1 MEGRGRKI
9 IKDMNSEQLLL
20 LVQDLRELE
29 RKIESRGLYPPESNL
44 QTDVVEEYY
53 EALKSGSL
61 PEHATYG
68 VFEVLCKELFGEV
81 PQRQVKTR
89 SGVPDY
95 AIIKKSYKYKIAIE
109 VKSPFSRKSGKL
121 QRDTLQPK
129 NHSDQVRDYLEEEG
143 YDYVILT
150 DAYTWYFFSRSSL
163 LEDPRR
169 PIPFKVLS
177 LEDLLDFLQEKRQKK
192 QMDIVQ
198 TCRELERNYPLRDLD
213 RYFFRDLKGY
223 VREFEQLLGDQKYA
237 VKIINS
243 LVFLRTLEETN
254 VVDYKRLEERLSIWE
269 RDYGEETKK
278 VFEKLLDD
286 VKSFYYDYFDTDLFK
301 WEEILRSIPENKQ
314 TDFVITLKRVMGYDG
329 YSSASYKG
337 LKFYNFE
344 LIDEDVFG
352 KSYEMFLAE
361 QRKEEGIYYTPKN
374 ITQYLVDTCLNSVF
388 KPLKEEL
395 RASIWE
401 NNIQKACEVAQKI
414 KEIKILDPACGSGS
428 FLVKVVRYL
437 FRFYEELVKKLKDV
451 REGFFVV
458 ANETFRKVREALEI
472 NSTFDMELA
481 KKIVSRHVFGI
492 DLDKSAISVAR
503 TNIWKEMLKLKPDIY
518 KLDQIRR
525 RKDHQLFPSL
535 EENII
540 HADTLLSDID
550 TTFTVIVGNPPYV
563 RDERLDKNYKKALLE
578 RYPIAVST
586 WDLYAYFILRAY
598 ELLEEGGVLGF
609 IVSNKWLR
617 AEYGEPLR
625 EFLARNVKIKE
636 IRDYTGCNVFP
647 SAQVD
652 PMTII
657 FQKSKPTEPYE
668 FLVSKE
674 EEEVQIKVSSTI
686 LSAHPWI
693 LEGEEVYQIKRKLE
707 EVGKPLREWDV
718 KIYRGVLT
726 GYNDAFIIDTQTR
739 NRILANCKD
748 EEERKRTEEIIKP
761 VLRGRDIERY
771 RYKWAGLWII
781 IIPAGWT
788 NEHRG
793 QEDPEEFFKKTFPAL
808 YNHFMSFA
816 NVKGKGKG
824 LFDRDD
830 QGDYWWELRP
840 CDYYPEFEK
849 EKIVFNK
856 TTKGDYAFAYDF
868 QKCFVNQSTYI
879 MVSQRYNQKLLLG
892 ILNSQLFRFA
902 YREFYAGGGIE
913 GEITIFTLEK
923 FPLPPIR
930 KETQPLADQIVQRV
944 DKILSLTQSP
954 DFETSR
960 EKQEKVKELEREID
974 QLVYKLYGLTEEE
987 IRVIEE
993 G

>member
-1 MEGRGRKI
+1 
-9 IKDMNSEQLLL
+9 MNSEQLLL

-29 RKIESRGLYPPESNL
+29 RMGLYPPNL
-44 QTDVVEEYY
+44 KTDVVKDYY
-53 EALKSGSL
+53 WAIKNGSL
-61 PEHATYG
+61 PEQAFYR
-68 VFEVLCKELFGEV
+68 VFEALSEALFGEV
-81 PQRQVKTR
+81 PQMQVR
-89 SGVPDY
+89 ERAVVPDY
-95 AIIKKSYKYKIAIE
+95 VKTENFYRVAIE
-109 VKSPFSRKSGKL
+109 VKSPFVRAGNTLKRNVL
-121 QRDTLQPK
+121 QTKTNLE
-129 NHSDQVRDYLEEEG
+129 QVEG
-143 YDYVILT
+143 YLNAGFDYVILT
-150 DAYTWYFFSRSSL
+150 DAYKWYFFSRSSL
-163 LEDPRR
+163 LTER
-169 PIPFKVLS
+169 ITPFAVFS
-177 LEDLLDFLQEKRQKK
+177 LEEILQERKLS
-192 QMDIVQ
+192 IVG
-198 TCRELERNYPLRDLD
+198 TCRRLERSYPLRDLD

-223 VREFEQLLGDQKYA
+223 VREFEQVLKNQEYA

-243 LVFLRTLEETN
+243 LVFLRTLEEAN
-254 VVDYKRLEERLSIWE
+254 VVDYKRFEDRLRIWE
-269 RDYGEETKK
+269 RDYGIDTKK

-301 WEEILRSIPENKQ
+301 WEEILRSIPEGKQ
-314 TDFVITLKRVMGYDG
+314 TDFVRTLKRVMGFDR
-329 YSSASYKG
+329 YSGAFYMG

-344 LIDEDVFG
+344 LIDEDIFG

-361 QRKEEGIYYTPKN
+361 RRKEEGIFYTPAE
-374 ITQYLVDTCLNSVF
+374 ITQYLVDTCLDLVF

-395 RASIWE
+395 YASIKG
-401 NNIQKACEVAQKI
+401 NQIQRVCEIARRI
-414 KEIKILDPACGSGS
+414 KEVKILDPACGSGS

-437 FRFYEELVKKLKDV
+437 FGFYEELVENLKDV
-451 REGFFVV
+451 RAGLFVEV
-458 ANETFRKVREALEI
+458 NEILRKVREILEI

-492 DLDKSAISVAR
+492 DLDKSALFVAR
-503 TNIWKEMLKLKPDIY
+503 TNIWKEMLKLKPEIY
-518 KLDQIRR
+518 KLDKIRG

-540 HADTLLSDID
+540 HADTLLSDIN
-550 TTFTVIVGNPPYV
+550 TTFTVIVGNPPYI
-563 RDERLDKNYKKALLE
+563 RHERLDKNYKSALLE

-598 ELLEEGGVLGF
+598 ELLEDGGVLGF

-636 IRDYTGCNVFP
+636 IRDFTGCNVFP

-674 EEEVQIKVSSTI
+674 KEKVQITVSSTI
-686 LSAHPWI
+686 LSASPWT
-693 LEGEEVYQIKRKLE
+693 LEKEEVYQIKRKLE

-771 RYKWAGLWII
+771 RYKWAGLWVICTFPSKKI
-781 IIPAGWT
+781 DIEQYPALKEYLASFG
-788 NEHRG
+788 ERLLQDGKPGHR
-793 QEDPEEFFKKTFPAL
+793 KKTPHKWYETQDNIA
-808 YNHFMSFA
+808 
-816 NVKGKGKG
+816 
-824 LFDRDD
+824 
-830 QGDYWWELRP
+830 
-840 CDYYPEFEK
+840 YYPEFEK
-849 EKIVFNK
+849 EKIVWQEMSLEPS
-856 TTKGDYAFAYDF
+856 FAYDDKKF
-868 QKCFVNQSTYI
+868 YTNQTAYI
-879 MVSQRYNQKLLLG
+879 MTGGNLKFLLG
-892 ILNSQLFRFA
+892 VLNSKISKWYMQNLAYSLSEGAQRWIKQYVEQLP
-902 YREFYAGGGIE
+902 I
-913 GEITIFTLEK
+913 
-923 FPLPPIR
+923 PPITPQ
-930 KETQPLADQIVQRV
+930 TQPLADQIVQKV
-944 DKILSLTQSP
+944 DQILSLTQSS

-960 EKQEKVKELEREID
+960 EKQEKVKELERDID

>member
-1 MEGRGRKI
+1 
-9 IKDMNSEQLLL
+9 MNSEQLLL

-29 RKIESRGLYPPESNL
+29 KNIEERGLYPPNL
-44 QTDVVEEYY
+44 KTDVVGRYY
-53 EALKSGSL
+53 EAITSGSL
-61 PEHATYG
+61 PEHAFYR

-81 PQRQVKTR
+81 PQPQVRTR
-89 SGVPDY
+89 SVVPDY
-95 AIIKKSYKYKIAIE
+95 AIIKESYEIAIE
-109 VKSPFSRKSGKL
+109 VKSPFSRRSGRL
-121 QRDTLQPK
+121 QRTTLQPE
-129 NHSDQVRDYLEEEG
+129 NHSDQVKAYLEEEG

-150 DAYTWYFFSRSSL
+150 NAYMWYFFSRSSL
-163 LEDPRR
+163 LADVRR
-169 PIPFKVLS
+169 PRPFKALS
-177 LEDLLDFLQEKRQKK
+177 LEELLRFLQEKRQKK
-192 QMDIVQ
+192 QMDIVK

-213 RYFFRDLKGY
+213 KYFFRDLKEY
-223 VREFEQLLGDQKYA
+223 VKEFEQLLGDQEYA

-269 RDYGEETKK
+269 RDYGKETKK

-301 WEEILRSIPENKQ
+301 WEEILQSIPEDKQ
-314 TDFVITLKRVMGYDG
+314 TDFVRTLKRVMGYDR
-329 YSSASYKG
+329 YNSIFYKG

-344 LIDEDVFG
+344 LIDEDIFG

-361 QRKEEGIYYTPKN
+361 RRKEEGIFYTPAS
-374 ITQYLVDTCLNSVF
+374 ITQYLVNTCLNSVF

-395 RASIWE
+395 YASIRG
-401 NNIQKACEVAQKI
+401 NNIQKACEIAQRI

-437 FRFYEELVKKLKDV
+437 FGFYEELVEKLKDIRV
-451 REGFFVV
+451 GLLVEV
-458 ANETFRKVREALEI
+458 NEILRKVREILEI

-492 DLDKSAISVAR
+492 DLDKSAIFVAR

-518 KLDQIRR
+518 KLDKVRSK
-525 RKDHQLFPSL
+525 KDHQLFPSL

-540 HADTLLSDID
+540 HADTLLSNID

-578 RYPIAVST
+578 RYPIAVPT

-636 IRDYTGCNVFP
+636 IRDFTGCNVFP
-647 SAQVD
+647 SARVD
-652 PMTII
+652 PITII

-668 FLVSKE
+668 FCVYKE
-674 EEEVQIKVSSTI
+674 KERVRIKVSSTI
-686 LSAHPWI
+686 LSASPWI
-693 LEGEEVYQIKRKLE
+693 LEKEEVYQIKRKME
-707 EVGKPLREWDV
+707 GVGTPLREWDV

-726 GYNDAFIIDTQTR
+726 GYNDAFIIDTETR

-761 VLRGRDIERY
+761 ILRGRDIERY
-771 RYKWAGLWII
+771 RYKWAGLWVICTFPSKKI
-781 IIPAGWT
+781 DIEQYPALKEYLASFG
-788 NEHRG
+788 ERLLQDGKPGHR
-793 QEDPEEFFKKTFPAL
+793 KKTPHKWYETQDNIA
-808 YNHFMSFA
+808 
-816 NVKGKGKG
+816 
-824 LFDRDD
+824 
-830 QGDYWWELRP
+830 
-840 CDYYPEFEK
+840 YYPEFEK

-879 MVSQRYNQKLLLG
+879 MVSERYNQKLLLG

-902 YREFYAGGGIE
+902 YREFYSGGGIE

-923 FPLPPIR
+923 FPIPPI
-930 KETQPLADQIVQRV
+930 TPQNQPLADQIVQKV
-944 DKILSLTQSP
+944 QEILTLTQSP
-954 DFETSR
+954 DFETSQ
-960 EKQEKVKELEREID
+960 EKQQKVKELEREID
-974 QLVYKLYGLTEEE
+974 QLVYKLYGLTDEE
-987 IRVIEE
+987 IKVVEE

>member
-1 MEGRGRKI
+1 
-9 IKDMNSEQLLL
+9 
-20 LVQDLRELE
+20 
-29 RKIESRGLYPPESNL
+29 
-44 QTDVVEEYY
+44 
-53 EALKSGSL
+53 
-61 PEHATYG
+61 
-68 VFEVLCKELFGEV
+68 
-81 PQRQVKTR
+81 VK
-89 SGVPDY
+89 
-95 AIIKKSYKYKIAIE
+95 
-109 VKSPFSRKSGKL
+109 
-121 QRDTLQPK
+121 
-129 NHSDQVRDYLEEEG
+129 
-143 YDYVILT
+143 
-150 DAYTWYFFSRSSL
+150 
-163 LEDPRR
+163 
-169 PIPFKVLS
+169 
-177 LEDLLDFLQEKRQKK
+177 EKRTT
-192 QMDIVQ
+192 IVQ
-198 TCRELERNYPLRDLD
+198 TCRMLERRYPLRDLD

-223 VREFEQLLGDQKYA
+223 VREFEQLLGNQEHA

-243 LVFLRTLEETN
+243 LVFLRTLEEIGA
-254 VVDYKRLEERLSIWE
+254 VDYKRLEERLSIWE
-269 RDYGEETKK
+269 RDHGKETKK

-301 WEEILRSIPENKQ
+301 WEEILQSIPEDKQ
-314 TDFVITLKRVMGYDG
+314 TDFVRTLKKVMGYDR
-329 YSSASYKG
+329 YSSAFYKG

-361 QRKEEGIYYTPKN
+361 QRKEEGIFYTPAN
-374 ITQYLVDTCLNSVF
+374 ITQYLVDTCLNLVF

-395 RASIWE
+395 YASIKE
-401 NNIQKACEVAQKI
+401 NNIQKACEIAQRI

-437 FRFYEELVKKLKDV
+437 FGFYEELVENLKDV
-451 REGFFVV
+451 RAGFFVEV
-458 ANETFRKVREALEI
+458 NEILRKVREILEI
-472 NSTFDMELA
+472 NSIFDMELA

-492 DLDKSAISVAR
+492 DLDKSALFVAR
-503 TNIWKEMLKLKPDIY
+503 TNIWKEMLKLKPNIY
-518 KLDQIRR
+518 KLDRIRSK
-525 RKDHQLFPSL
+525 KDYQLFPPL

-578 RYPIAVST
+578 RYPIAVPT
-586 WDLYAYFILRAY
+586 WDLYAYFILRVY

-625 EFLARNVKIKE
+625 EFLARNVQIKE

-647 SAQVD
+647 SARVD

-668 FLVSKE
+668 FCVYKE
-674 EEEVQIKVSSTI
+674 KEGVQITVSSTI

-693 LEGEEVYQIKRKLE
+693 LEREEVYQIKRKLE
-707 EVGKPLREWDV
+707 AVGKPLKEWDV

-781 IIPAGWT
+781 LATKHTTTSCILNYLERHKEALERRAGDQEWYELQAPPSREKINLLLMDKIGYSDIGLRFAFIPSGIVGLNTTYFIIPYG
-788 NEHRG
+788 
-793 QEDPEEFFKKTFPAL
+793 EDRERILL
-808 YNHFMSFA
+808 Y
-816 NVKGKGKG
+816 
-824 LFDRDD
+824 
-830 QGDYWWELRP
+830 
-840 CDYYPEFEK
+840 
-849 EKIVFNK
+849 
-856 TTKGDYAFAYDF
+856 
-868 QKCFVNQSTYI
+868 
-879 MVSQRYNQKLLLG
+879 LLG
-892 ILNSQLFRFA
+892 LLNSKLIMFYYLNTAQVLSESTTRGFSIYIEQLP
-902 YREFYAGGGIE
+902 I
-913 GEITIFTLEK
+913 
-923 FPLPPIR
+923 PPI
-930 KETQPLADQIVQRV
+930 TPQNQHLADQIVQRV
-944 DKILSLTQSP
+944 DQILSLTQSF
-954 DFETSR
+954 DFETSK

>member
-9 IKDMNSEQLLL
+9 IKDMNSERLLL

-61 PEHATYG
+61 PEHATYR
-68 VFEVLCKELFGEV
+68 VFEVLCEELFGEV
-81 PQRQVKTR
+81 PQPQVRTR
-89 SGVPDY
+89 SVVPDY
-95 AIIKKSYKYKIAIE
+95 AIIKESYEIAIE
-109 VKSPFSRKSGKL
+109 VKSPFSRRSGKL
-121 QRDTLQPK
+121 QRTTLQHE
-129 NHSDQVRDYLEEEG
+129 NHSDQVKAYLEEEG

-150 DAYTWYFFSRSSL
+150 NAYTWYFFSRSSL
-163 LEDPRR
+163 LADAKRPR
-169 PIPFKVLS
+169 PFKALS
-177 LEDLLDFLQEKRQKK
+177 LEELLRFLQEKRQKK
-192 QMDIVQ
+192 QMDIVK

-213 RYFFRDLKGY
+213 KYFFRDLKGY
-223 VREFEQLLGDQKYA
+223 VKEFEELLGDQEYA
-237 VKIINS
+237 VKVINS
-243 LVFLRTLEETN
+243 LVFLRTLEEAN
-254 VVDYKRLEERLSIWE
+254 VVDYKRLEDRLRVWE
-269 RDYGEETKK
+269 SDHGKDTKK

-301 WEEILRSIPENKQ
+301 WEEILRSIPEDKQ
-314 TDFVITLKRVMGYDG
+314 VEFVRTLRRVMGFDR
-329 YSSASYKG
+329 YSGAFYMG

-344 LIDEDVFG
+344 VIDEDVFG

-361 QRKEEGIYYTPKN
+361 RKKEEGIFYTPAN
-374 ITQYLVDTCLNSVF
+374 ITNYLVETSLDLVF

-395 RASIWE
+395 YASIRE
-401 NNIQKACEVAQKI
+401 NNIQKACEIAKRI
-414 KEIKILDPACGSGS
+414 KEIKILDPTCGSGS

-437 FRFYEELVKKLKDV
+437 FGFYGELVEKLKDV
-451 REGFFVV
+451 QSGLFVV
-458 ANETFRKVREALEI
+458 ANERLRKAREILEI

-481 KKIVSRHVFGI
+481 KKIVNRHVFGI
-492 DLDKSAISVAR
+492 DLDKSALFVAR

-518 KLDQIRR
+518 KLDRIRGR
-525 RKDHQLFPSL
+525 EDHQLFPPL

-540 HADTLLSDID
+540 HADTLLSNMES
-550 TTFTVIVGNPPYV
+550 TFTVIVGNPPYV
-563 RDERLDKNYKKALLE
+563 RHERLDKDYKKALLE

-625 EFLARNVKIKE
+625 EFLARNVQIKE
-636 IRDYTGCNVFP
+636 VRDFTGCNVFP

-668 FLVSKE
+668 LLVSKE
-674 EEEVQIKVSSTI
+674 KEGVQITVSSTI
-686 LSAHPWI
+686 LSARPWI
-693 LEGEEVYQIKRKLE
+693 LEREEVYQIKRKLE

-739 NRILANCKD
+739 NRILASCKD
-748 EEERKRTEEIIKP
+748 EEERRRTEEIIKP
-761 VLRGRDIERY
+761 VLRGRDMERY

-849 EKIVFNK
+849 EKIVWQEIVREPS
-856 TTKGDYAFAYDF
+856 FAYDNTGIYVEATGF
-868 QKCFVNQSTYI
+868 LMTGRNLKY
-879 MVSQRYNQKLLLG
+879 LLG
-892 ILNSQLFRFA
+892 LLNSNPVAFFFKT
-902 YREFYAGGGIE
+902 FYAGGGL
-913 GEITIFTLEK
+913 GEDGYRYKKAFLEQL
-923 FPLPPIR
+923 PIPPITPQ
-930 KETQPLADQIVQRV
+930 TQPLADQIVQKV
-944 DKILSLTQSP
+944 QEILSLTQSP
-954 DFETSR
+954 HFETSQ
-960 EKQEKVKELEREID
+960 EKQEKVKELEREIE

-987 IRVIEE
+987 IRVVEE
-993 G
+993 S

>member
-1 MEGRGRKI
+1 MY
-9 IKDMNSEQLLL
+9 SEQLFL

-29 RKIESRGLYPPESNL
+29 RNIESRVLFSPNL
-44 QTDVVEEYY
+44 KTDVVKEYY
-53 EALKSGSL
+53 EAIASGSL
-61 PEHATYG
+61 PEHALYR
-68 VFEVLCKELFGEV
+68 VFEVLCMELFGEV
-81 PQRQVKTR
+81 PQPQVKMR
-89 SGVPDY
+89 SRVPDY
-95 AIIKKSYKYKIAIE
+95 AVIKEHYEIAIE
-109 VKSPFSRKSGKL
+109 VKSPFSRRSGKL
-121 QRDTLQPK
+121 QRTTLQPE
-129 NHSDQVRDYLEEEG
+129 NHSDQVKGYLEEEG

-163 LEDPRR
+163 LADTKRPR
-169 PIPFKVLS
+169 PFKALS

-192 QMDIVQ
+192 QMDIVK

-213 RYFFRDLKGY
+213 RYFFRDLKEY
-223 VREFEQLLGDQKYA
+223 VREFEQLLGDQEYA

-269 RDYGEETKK
+269 RDYGKETKK

-301 WEEILRSIPENKQ
+301 WEEILRSIPEDKQ
-314 TDFVITLKRVMGYDG
+314 TDFVRTLKKVMGYDR
-329 YSSASYKG
+329 YSSAFYKG

-344 LIDEDVFG
+344 LIDEDIFG

-361 QRKEEGIYYTPKN
+361 KRKEEGIFYTPAN
-374 ITQYLVDTCLNSVF
+374 ITQYLVDTCLNLVF
-388 KPLKEEL
+388 NPLKEKL
-395 RASIWE
+395 YASIKE
-401 NNIQKACEVAQKI
+401 NNIQKACEIAQRI

-437 FRFYEELVKKLKDV
+437 FRFYEELVENLKDV
-451 REGFFVV
+451 RTGLLVEV
-458 ANETFRKVREALEI
+458 NETFRKVREILEI

-492 DLDKSAISVAR
+492 DLDKSALSVAR

-518 KLDQIRR
+518 KLDKVRS

-563 RDERLDKNYKKALLE
+563 RDERLDENYKKALLE

-586 WDLYAYFILRAY
+586 WDLYAYFILQAY

-625 EFLARNVKIKE
+625 EFLARNVQIKE
-636 IRDYTGCNVFP
+636 IKDFTGCNVFP

-674 EEEVQIKVSSTI
+674 KEGVQIKVSSTI

-693 LEGEEVYQIKRKLE
+693 LEREEVYQIKRKLE

-718 KIYRGVLT
+718 KIYFGIKT

-781 IIPAGWT
+781 CTFPSKKIDIDQYPALKEYLASFG
-788 NEHRG
+788 ERLLQDGEPGHR
-793 QEDPEEFFKKTFPAL
+793 KKTPHKWYETQDNIA
-808 YNHFMSFA
+808 
-816 NVKGKGKG
+816 
-824 LFDRDD
+824 
-830 QGDYWWELRP
+830 
-840 CDYYPEFEK
+840 YYPEFEK
-849 EKIVFNK
+849 EKIVW
-856 TTKGDYAFAYDF
+856 
-868 QKCFVNQSTYI
+868 
-879 MVSQRYNQKLLLG
+879 QR
-892 ILNSQLFRFA
+892 
-902 YREFYAGGGIE
+902 
-913 GEITIFTLEK
+913 
-923 FPLPPIR
+923 
-930 KETQPLADQIVQRV
+930 
-944 DKILSLTQSP
+944 
-954 DFETSR
+954 
-960 EKQEKVKELEREID
+960 
-974 QLVYKLYGLTEEE
+974 
-987 IRVIEE
+987 
-993 G
+993 

>member
-1 MEGRGRKI
+1 
-9 IKDMNSEQLLL
+9 
-20 LVQDLRELE
+20 
-29 RKIESRGLYPPESNL
+29 
-44 QTDVVEEYY
+44 
-53 EALKSGSL
+53 
-61 PEHATYG
+61 
-68 VFEVLCKELFGEV
+68 
-81 PQRQVKTR
+81 
-89 SGVPDY
+89 
-95 AIIKKSYKYKIAIE
+95 
-109 VKSPFSRKSGKL
+109 
-121 QRDTLQPK
+121 
-129 NHSDQVRDYLEEEG
+129 
-143 YDYVILT
+143 
-150 DAYTWYFFSRSSL
+150 
-163 LEDPRR
+163 
-169 PIPFKVLS
+169 
-177 LEDLLDFLQEKRQKK
+177 
-192 QMDIVQ
+192 
-198 TCRELERNYPLRDLD
+198 
-213 RYFFRDLKGY
+213 
-223 VREFEQLLGDQKYA
+223 
-237 VKIINS
+237 
-243 LVFLRTLEETN
+243 
-254 VVDYKRLEERLSIWE
+254 
-269 RDYGEETKK
+269 
-278 VFEKLLDD
+278 
-286 VKSFYYDYFDTDLFK
+286 
-301 WEEILRSIPENKQ
+301 
-314 TDFVITLKRVMGYDG
+314 
-329 YSSASYKG
+329 
-337 LKFYNFE
+337 
-344 LIDEDVFG
+344 
-352 KSYEMFLAE
+352 
-361 QRKEEGIYYTPKN
+361 
-374 ITQYLVDTCLNSVF
+374 
-388 KPLKEEL
+388 
-395 RASIWE
+395 
-401 NNIQKACEVAQKI
+401 
-414 KEIKILDPACGSGS
+414 
-428 FLVKVVRYL
+428 VKVVRYL
-437 FRFYEELVKKLKDV
+437 FRFYEELVENLKDV
-451 REGFFVV
+451 RTGLLVEV
-458 ANETFRKVREALEI
+458 NETFRKVREILEI

-492 DLDKSAISVAR
+492 DLDKSALSVAR

-518 KLDQIRR
+518 QLDKVRR

-540 HADTLLSDID
+540 HAETLLSDID

-563 RDERLDKNYKKALLE
+563 RHERLDKNYKEALLE

-625 EFLARNVKIKE
+625 EFLARNVQIKE
-636 IRDYTGCNVFP
+636 IKDFTGCNVFP

-674 EEEVQIKVSSTI
+674 KEGVQIKVSSTI

-693 LEGEEVYQIKRKLE
+693 LEREEVYQIKRKLE
-707 EVGKPLREWDV
+707 EVGKPLKEWDV
-718 KIYRGVLT
+718 KIYFGIKT

-849 EKIVFNK
+849 EKIVWQEMSLEPS
-856 TTKGDYAFAYDF
+856 FAYDD
-868 QKCFVNQSTYI
+868 KKLYTNQTAYI
-879 MVSQRYNQKLLLG
+879 MTGKNLKFILG
-892 ILNSQLFRFA
+892 LLNSKISKWYMQNLA
-902 YREFYAGGGIE
+902 YSLSE
-913 GEITIFTLEK
+913 GAQRWIKQYVEQI
-923 FPLPPIR
+923 PLPPIT
-930 KETQPLADQIVQRV
+930 KETQPLADQIVQKV
-944 DKILSLTQSP
+944 QEILTLTQSP
-954 DFETSR
+954 DFETSQ
-960 EKQEKVKELEREID
+960 EKQEKAKELEREID

-987 IRVIEE
+987 IRVVEE
-993 G
+993 R

>member
-1 MEGRGRKI
+1 
-9 IKDMNSEQLLL
+9 MNSEQLLL

-29 RKIESRGLYPPESNL
+29 SKIESRGLYPPNL
-44 QTDVVEEYY
+44 KTDVVREYY
-53 EALKSGSL
+53 EAITSGSL
-61 PEHATYG
+61 PEPAFYR
-68 VFEVLCKELFGEV
+68 VFEVLCEELFGEV
-81 PQRQVKTR
+81 PQPQVKTR
-89 SGVPDY
+89 SRVPDY
-95 AIIKKSYKYKIAIE
+95 AVIKKSYKYKIAIE
-109 VKSPFSRKSGKL
+109 VKSPFSRESGKL

-129 NHSDQVRDYLEEEG
+129 NHADQVKDYLEEEG

-177 LEDLLDFLQEKRQKK
+177 LEDLLDFLQEKRQRK

-213 RYFFRDLKGY
+213 RYFFRDLKEY

-314 TDFVITLKRVMGYDG
+314 TDFVITLKRVMGY
-329 YSSASYKG
+329 YRSSSASYKG

-374 ITQYLVDTCLNSVF
+374 ITQYLVDTCLDLVF

-395 RASIWE
+395 YASIWE
-401 NNIQKACEVAQKI
+401 NNIQKACEIAQRI
-414 KEIKILDPACGSGS
+414 KGIKILDPACGSGS

-437 FRFYEELVKKLKDV
+437 FRFYEELVEKLKDV

-518 KLDQIRR
+518 SLDRIRG
-525 RKDHQLFPSL
+525 RKNHQLFPSL

-578 RYPIAVST
+578 RYPIAVSS

-647 SAQVD
+647 SARVD

-668 FLVSKE
+668 FCVYKE
-674 EEEVQIKVSSTI
+674 KEGVQITVSSTI
-686 LSAHPWI
+686 LSARPWI
-693 LEGEEVYQIKRKLE
+693 LEREEVHQIKRKLE
-707 EVGKPLREWDV
+707 AVGKPLREWDV

-748 EEERKRTEEIIKP
+748 EEERRRTEEIIKP

-781 IIPAGWT
+781 LATKHTTTSCILNYLERHKEALERRAGDQEWYELQAPPSREKINLLLMDKIGYSDIGLRFAFIPSGIVGLNTTYFIIPYG
-788 NEHRG
+788 
-793 QEDPEEFFKKTFPAL
+793 EDRERILL
-808 YNHFMSFA
+808 Y
-816 NVKGKGKG
+816 
-824 LFDRDD
+824 
-830 QGDYWWELRP
+830 
-840 CDYYPEFEK
+840 
-849 EKIVFNK
+849 
-856 TTKGDYAFAYDF
+856 
-868 QKCFVNQSTYI
+868 
-879 MVSQRYNQKLLLG
+879 LLG
-892 ILNSQLFRFA
+892 LLNSKLIMFYYLNTAQVLSESTTRGFSIYIEQLP
-902 YREFYAGGGIE
+902 I
-913 GEITIFTLEK
+913 
-923 FPLPPIR
+923 PPI
-930 KETQPLADQIVQRV
+930 TPQNQHLADQIVQRV
-944 DKILSLTQSP
+944 DQILSLTQSP

-960 EKQEKVKELEREID
+960 EKREKVKELEREID
-974 QLVYKLYGLTEEE
+974 QPVYKLYGLTEEE

>member
-1 MEGRGRKI
+1 
-9 IKDMNSEQLLL
+9 MNSERLLL

-29 RKIESRGLYPPESNL
+29 RKIEERGLYPPNL
-44 QTDVVEEYY
+44 KTDVVKEYY
-53 EALKSGSL
+53 EAITSGSL
-61 PEHATYG
+61 PEHATYR

-81 PQRQVKTR
+81 LKPQVKTR

-95 AIIKKSYKYKIAIE
+95 AIINESYKYKIAIE

-129 NHSDQVRDYLEEEG
+129 NHSDQVGDYLEGEG

-150 DAYTWYFFSRSSL
+150 DVYTWYFFSRSSL

-169 PIPFKVLS
+169 PIPFKALS
-177 LEDLLDFLQEKRQKK
+177 LEDLLDFLQEKRQRK
-192 QMDIVQ
+192 QMNIIQ

-213 RYFFRDLKGY
+213 KYFFRDLKGY
-223 VREFEQLLGDQKYA
+223 VREFEQLLGDQEYA

-269 RDYGEETKK
+269 RDYGKETKK

-314 TDFVITLKRVMGYDG
+314 TDFVRTLKRVMGYDR
-329 YSSASYKG
+329 YSSVFYKG

-361 QRKEEGIYYTPKN
+361 RRKEEGIYYTPAN
-374 ITQYLVDTCLNSVF
+374 ITQYLVDTCLDLVF

-395 RASIWE
+395 YASIRE
-401 NNIQKACEVAQKI
+401 NNIQKACEIAQRI

-437 FRFYEELVKKLKDV
+437 FRFYEELVEKLKDV
-451 REGFFVV
+451 RHGFFVE
-458 ANETFRKVREALEI
+458 ANEIFRKVREILEI
-472 NSTFDMELA
+472 NSTFDVELA

-518 KLDQIRR
+518 RLDKIRSK
-525 RKDHQLFPSL
+525 KDHQLFPSL

-563 RDERLDKNYKKALLE
+563 RDERLDKSYKKALLE
-578 RYPIAVST
+578 RYPIAVPT

-617 AEYGEPLR
+617 ADYGEPLR
-625 EFLARNVKIKE
+625 EFLARNVQIKE
-636 IRDYTGCNVFP
+636 IRDYTGCKVFP
-647 SAQVD
+647 SARVD

-668 FLVSKE
+668 FSFVREKDG
-674 EEEVQIKVSSTI
+674 VPIRVSSTV
-686 LSAHPWI
+686 LSASPWI
-693 LEGEEVYQIKRKLE
+693 LEREEVYQIKRKLE

-781 IIPAGWT
+781 CTFPSKKIDIEQYPALKEYLASFG
-788 NEHRG
+788 ERLLQDGKPGHR
-793 QEDPEEFFKKTFPAL
+793 KKTPHKWYETQDNIA
-808 YNHFMSFA
+808 
-816 NVKGKGKG
+816 
-824 LFDRDD
+824 
-830 QGDYWWELRP
+830 
-840 CDYYPEFEK
+840 YYPEFEK
-849 EKIVFNK
+849 EKIVWQHVS
-856 TTKGDYAFAYDF
+856 GRYEFAYVPAGIYLNNALF
-868 QKCFVNQSTYI
+868 MITGKPYVLKY
-879 MVSQRYNQKLLLG
+879 MLG
-892 ILNSQLFRFA
+892 ILNSKFADYLLLLFTNLTSLGRYAYGAKDKIEQLP
-902 YREFYAGGGIE
+902 I
-913 GEITIFTLEK
+913 
-923 FPLPPIR
+923 PPI
-930 KETQPLADQIVQRV
+930 TPQNQHLADQIVQRV
-944 DKILSLTQSP
+944 NQILFLTQSS
-954 DFETSR
+954 DFEDSQ

-987 IRVIEE
+987 IRVVEE

>member
-1 MEGRGRKI
+1 
-9 IKDMNSEQLLL
+9 MNSERLLL

-29 RKIESRGLYPPESNL
+29 RKIEERGLYPPNL
-44 QTDVVEEYY
+44 KTDVVKEYY
-53 EALKSGSL
+53 EAITSGSL
-61 PEHATYG
+61 PEHATYR

-81 PQRQVKTR
+81 PQRQVRQRTV
-89 SGVPDY
+89 VPDY
-95 AIIKKSYKYKIAIE
+95 VKTENFYRVAIE
-109 VKSPFSRKSGKL
+109 VKSPFVRAGNTLKRNVL
-121 QRDTLQPK
+121 QTKTNLE
-129 NHSDQVRDYLEEEG
+129 QVEG
-143 YDYVILT
+143 YLNAGFDYVILT
-150 DAYTWYFFSRSSL
+150 DAYKWYFFSRSSL
-163 LEDPRR
+163 LTET
-169 PIPFKVLS
+169 ITPFAVFP
-177 LEDLLDFLQEKRQKK
+177 LEEILQERRLS
-192 QMDIVQ
+192 IVG
-198 TCRELERNYPLRDLD
+198 TCRRLERSYPLRDLD
-213 RYFFRDLKGY
+213 KYFFRDLKGY
-223 VREFEQLLGDQKYA
+223 VREFEQLLGDQEYV

-243 LVFLRTLEETN
+243 LVFLRTLEEAN
-254 VVDYKRLEERLSIWE
+254 VVDYKRFEDRLRIWD
-269 RDYGEETKK
+269 RDYGTDTKK

-301 WEEILRSIPENKQ
+301 WEEILQSIPENKQ
-314 TDFVITLKRVMGYDG
+314 KDFVRTLKRVMGFDR
-329 YSSASYKG
+329 YSGAFYMG

-361 QRKEEGIYYTPKN
+361 RRKEEGIYYTPAN
-374 ITQYLVDTCLNSVF
+374 ITQYLVDTCLDLVF

-395 RASIWE
+395 HASIWE
-401 NNIQKACEVAQKI
+401 NNIQKACEIAQRI

-437 FRFYEELVKKLKDV
+437 FRFYEELVEKLKDV
-451 REGFFVV
+451 RHGFFVE
-458 ANETFRKVREALEI
+458 ANEIFRKVREILEI
-472 NSTFDMELA
+472 NSSFDMELA

-518 KLDQIRR
+518 RLDNIRSK
-525 RKDHQLFPSL
+525 KDHQLFPSL

-563 RDERLDKNYKKALLE
+563 RDERLDKSYKKALLE
-578 RYPIAVST
+578 RYPIAVPT

-617 AEYGEPLR
+617 ADYGEPLR
-625 EFLARNVKIKE
+625 EFLARNVQIKE

-647 SAQVD
+647 SARVD

-668 FLVSKE
+668 FSFVKE
-674 EEEVQIKVSSTI
+674 KERVPIRVPSTV
-686 LSAHPWI
+686 LSASPWI
-693 LEGEEVYQIKRKLE
+693 LEREEVYQIKRKLE

-781 IIPAGWT
+781 CTFPSKKIDIEQYPALKEYLASFG
-788 NEHRG
+788 ERLLQDGKPGHR
-793 QEDPEEFFKKTFPAL
+793 KKTPHKWYETQDNIA
-808 YNHFMSFA
+808 
-816 NVKGKGKG
+816 
-824 LFDRDD
+824 
-830 QGDYWWELRP
+830 
-840 CDYYPEFEK
+840 YYPEFEK
-849 EKIVFNK
+849 EKIVWQEMSLEPS
-856 TTKGDYAFAYDF
+856 FAYDYKKF
-868 QKCFVNQSTYI
+868 YTLQTAYI
-879 MVSQRYNQKLLLG
+879 MTVENLKFILG
-892 ILNSQLFRFA
+892 LLNSKISKWYMQNLA
-902 YREFYAGGGIE
+902 YSLSE
-913 GEITIFTLEK
+913 GAQRWIKQYVEQI
-923 FPLPPIR
+923 PLPPITPQ
-930 KETQPLADQIVQRV
+930 TQHLADQIVQKV
-944 DKILSLTQSP
+944 QEILTLTQSS
-954 DFETSR
+954 DFEDSQ

-987 IRVIEE
+987 IRVVEE

>member
-1 MEGRGRKI
+1 MEGRDRKI

-29 RKIESRGLYPPESNL
+29 RKIEERGLYPPNL
-44 QTDVVEEYY
+44 KTDVVKEYY
-53 EALKSGSL
+53 EAITSGSL
-61 PEHATYG
+61 PEPAFYR
-68 VFEVLCKELFGEV
+68 VFEVLCKKLFGEV
-81 PQRQVKTR
+81 PQPQVRTR
-89 SGVPDY
+89 SVVPDY
-95 AIIKKSYKYKIAIE
+95 AIIKESYEIAIE
-109 VKSPFSRKSGKL
+109 VKSPFSRRSGKL
-121 QRDTLQPK
+121 QKTKLQPE
-129 NHSDQVRDYLEEEG
+129 NHSDQVKAYLEEEG

-150 DAYTWYFFSRSSL
+150 NAYTWYFFSRSSL
-163 LEDPRR
+163 LADANR
-169 PIPFKVLS
+169 PIPFKALS

-192 QMDIVQ
+192 QMDIVK
-198 TCRELERNYPLRDLD
+198 TCRELERDYPLRDLD
-213 RYFFRDLKGY
+213 QYFFRDLKEY

-269 RDYGEETKK
+269 RDYGKETKK

-314 TDFVITLKRVMGYDG
+314 TDFVITLKRVMGYDH
-329 YSSASYKG
+329 YNSIFYKG

-361 QRKEEGIYYTPKN
+361 QRKEEGIFYTPKN

-388 KPLKEEL
+388 NPLKEEL
-395 RASIWE
+395 HASIRE
-401 NNIQKACEVAQKI
+401 NNIQKACEIAQRI

-437 FRFYEELVKKLKDV
+437 FGFYEELVENLKDV
-451 REGFFVV
+451 RTGFFVE
-458 ANETFRKVREALEI
+458 ANEIFRKVREILEI

-492 DLDKSAISVAR
+492 DLDKSALFVAR
-503 TNIWKEMLKLKPDIY
+503 TNIWKEMLKLKPNIY
-518 KLDQIRR
+518 KLDRIRSK
-525 RKDHQLFPSL
+525 KDHQLFPSL

-563 RDERLDKNYKKALLE
+563 RDERLDKNYKNALLE

-586 WDLYAYFILRAY
+586 WDLYAYFIFRAY

-636 IRDYTGCNVFP
+636 SRDYTGCNVFP
-647 SAQVD
+647 SARVD
-652 PMTII
+652 SMTII

-668 FLVSKE
+668 FCVYKE
-674 EEEVQIKVSSTI
+674 KEEVQIKVSSTI

-739 NRILANCKD
+739 NRILASCKD

-771 RYKWAGLWII
+771 RYKWTGLWII
-781 IIPAGWT
+781 LATKHTTTSCILNYLERHKEALEKRAGDQEWYELQAPPSREKINLLLMDKIGYSDIGLRFAFIPSVIVGLNTTYFIIPYG
-788 NEHRG
+788 
-793 QEDPEEFFKKTFPAL
+793 EDRERILL
-808 YNHFMSFA
+808 Y
-816 NVKGKGKG
+816 
-824 LFDRDD
+824 
-830 QGDYWWELRP
+830 
-840 CDYYPEFEK
+840 
-849 EKIVFNK
+849 
-856 TTKGDYAFAYDF
+856 
-868 QKCFVNQSTYI
+868 
-879 MVSQRYNQKLLLG
+879 LLG
-892 ILNSQLFRFA
+892 LLNSKLIMFYYLNTAQVLSESTTRGFSIYIEQLP
-902 YREFYAGGGIE
+902 I
-913 GEITIFTLEK
+913 
-923 FPLPPIR
+923 PPI
-930 KETQPLADQIVQRV
+930 TPQNQQLADQIVQKV
-944 DKILSLTQSP
+944 QEILSLTQSP
-954 DFETSR
+954 DLDTSQ

>member
-1 MEGRGRKI
+1 
-9 IKDMNSEQLLL
+9 MNSERLLL

-29 RKIESRGLYPPESNL
+29 RNIESRGLYRPNL
-44 QTDVVEEYY
+44 KTAEVEEYY

-61 PEHATYG
+61 PEHATYV
-68 VFEVLCKELFGEV
+68 VFFVLFKELFGEV
-81 PQRQVKTR
+81 PPPQVRTR
-89 SGVPDY
+89 SRVSDY
-95 AIIKKSYKYKIAIE
+95 AIINESYKYKIAIE
-109 VKSPFSRKSGKL
+109 VKSPFSRESGKL
-121 QRDTLQPK
+121 RRNTLQPK
-129 NHSDQVRDYLEEEG
+129 NYSDQVRAYLEREG

-150 DAYTWYFFSRSSL
+150 DVYTWYFFSRSSL

-169 PIPFKVLS
+169 PIPFKALS
-177 LEDLLDFLQEKRQKK
+177 LEDLLDFLQEKRQRK
-192 QMDIVQ
+192 QMDIIQ

-213 RYFFRDLKGY
+213 RYFFRDLKEY

-269 RDYGEETKK
+269 RDYGKETKK

-301 WEEILRSIPENKQ
+301 WEEILRSIPEDKQ
-314 TDFVITLKRVMGYDG
+314 TDFVRTLKKVMGYDR
-329 YSSASYKG
+329 YSSAFYKG

-395 RASIWE
+395 RASILE
-401 NNIQKACEVAQKI
+401 NNIQKACEIAQRI

-437 FRFYEELVKKLKDV
+437 FRFYEELVEKLKDV
-451 REGFFVV
+451 RDGFFVV
-458 ANETFRKVREALEI
+458 ANERLRKVREILEI
-472 NSTFDMELA
+472 NSTFDIELA

-503 TNIWKEMLKLKPDIY
+503 TNIWKEMLKLKPEIY
-518 KLDQIRR
+518 KLDRIRSIR
-525 RKDHQLFPSL
+525 DHQLFPSL

-563 RDERLDKNYKKALLE
+563 RDERLDKNYKNALLE

-625 EFLARNVKIKE
+625 EFLARNVQIKE

-647 SAQVD
+647 SARVD

-668 FLVSKE
+668 FSFVRGKDE
-674 EEEVQIKVSSTI
+674 IEIRVSSTV
-686 LSAHPWI
+686 LSASPWI
-693 LEGEEVYQIKRKLE
+693 LEREEVYQIKRKLE
-707 EVGKPLREWDV
+707 AVGKPLKEWDV

-781 IIPAGWT
+781 LATKHTTTSCILNYLERHKEALERRAGDQEWYELQAPPSREKINLLLMDKIGYSDIGLRFAFIPSGIVGLNTTYFIIPYGKDR
-788 NEHRG
+788 ERIL
-793 QEDPEEFFKKTFPAL
+793 L
-808 YNHFMSFA
+808 Y
-816 NVKGKGKG
+816 
-824 LFDRDD
+824 
-830 QGDYWWELRP
+830 
-840 CDYYPEFEK
+840 
-849 EKIVFNK
+849 
-856 TTKGDYAFAYDF
+856 
-868 QKCFVNQSTYI
+868 
-879 MVSQRYNQKLLLG
+879 LLG
-892 ILNSQLFRFA
+892 LLNSKLIMFYYLNTAQVLSESTTRGFSIYIEQLP
-902 YREFYAGGGIE
+902 I
-913 GEITIFTLEK
+913 
-923 FPLPPIR
+923 PPI
-930 KETQPLADQIVQRV
+930 TPQNQHLADQIVQKV
-944 DKILSLTQSP
+944 QEILSLTQSS
-954 DFETSR
+954 DFETCQ
-960 EKQEKVKELEREID
+960 EKQQKVKELEREID

-987 IRVIEE
+987 IRVVEE

>member
-9 IKDMNSEQLLL
+9 IKNMNSEQLLL

-29 RKIESRGLYPPESNL
+29 RKIEERGLYPPNL
-44 QTDVVEEYY
+44 KTDVVKEYY
-53 EALKSGSL
+53 EAITSGSL
-61 PEHATYG
+61 PEHAFYR

-81 PQRQVKTR
+81 HQPQVRTR

-95 AIIKKSYKYKIAIE
+95 AIIKESYEIAIE
-109 VKSPFSRKSGKL
+109 VKSPFSRRSGKL
-121 QRDTLQPK
+121 QRTTLQPQ
-129 NHSDQVRDYLEEEG
+129 NHSDQVKAYLEEEG

-150 DAYTWYFFSRSSL
+150 NAYTWYFFSRSSL
-163 LEDPRR
+163 LADANR
-169 PIPFKVLS
+169 PIPFKALS
-177 LEDLLDFLQEKRQKK
+177 LEELLDFLQEKRQKK
-192 QMDIVQ
+192 QMDIVK
-198 TCRELERNYPLRDLD
+198 TCRELERDYPLRDLD
-213 RYFFRDLKGY
+213 QYFFRDLKEY
-223 VREFEQLLGDQKYA
+223 VREFEQLLGDQEYA

-269 RDYGEETKK
+269 RDYGKETKK

-301 WEEILRSIPENKQ
+301 WEEILRSIPEDRQ
-314 TDFVITLKRVMGYDG
+314 TDFVRTLKKVMGYDR
-329 YSSASYKG
+329 YSSAFYKG

-361 QRKEEGIYYTPKN
+361 QRKEEGIFYTPKN
-374 ITQYLVDTCLNSVF
+374 ITQYLVDTCLYLVF
-388 KPLKEEL
+388 NPLKEEL
-395 RASIWE
+395 YASIRE
-401 NNIQKACEVAQKI
+401 NNIQKACEIAQRI

-437 FRFYEELVKKLKDV
+437 FRFYEELVEKLKDV
-451 REGFFVV
+451 RNGFFVEV
-458 ANETFRKVREALEI
+458 NKTLRKVREILEI

-492 DLDKSAISVAR
+492 DLDKSALFVAR

-518 KLDQIRR
+518 KLDKIRSK
-525 RKDHQLFPSL
+525 KDHQLFPSL

-617 AEYGEPLR
+617 AGYGEPLR
-625 EFLARNVKIKE
+625 EFLARNVQIKE

-647 SAQVD
+647 SARVD

-668 FLVSKE
+668 FCVYKE
-674 EEEVQIKVSSTI
+674 KEGVQITVSSTI

-693 LEGEEVYQIKRKLE
+693 LEREEVYQIKRKLE
-707 EVGKPLREWDV
+707 AVGKPLKEWDV

-781 IIPAGWT
+781 CTFPSKKIDIEQYPALKEYLASFG
-788 NEHRG
+788 ERLLQDGKPGHR
-793 QEDPEEFFKKTFPAL
+793 KKTPHKWYETQDNIA
-808 YNHFMSFA
+808 
-816 NVKGKGKG
+816 
-824 LFDRDD
+824 
-830 QGDYWWELRP
+830 
-840 CDYYPEFEK
+840 YYPEFEK

-879 MVSQRYNQKLLLG
+879 MVSERYNQKLLLG
-892 ILNSQLFRFA
+892 ILNSRLFRFA

-913 GEITIFTLEK
+913 GEITIFTLEN
-923 FPLPPIR
+923 FPLPPITPQ
-930 KETQPLADQIVQRV
+930 TQPLADQIVQKV
-944 DKILSLTQSP
+944 DHILSLTQST
-954 DFETSR
+954 DYEINK

-974 QLVYKLYGLTEEE
+974 QLVYRLYGLTEEE
-987 IRVIEE
+987 IKIIE
-993 G
+993 GGV

>member
-1 MEGRGRKI
+1 
-9 IKDMNSEQLLL
+9 LL

-29 RKIESRGLYPPESNL
+29 RNIESRGLYRPNL
-44 QTDVVEEYY
+44 KTAEVEEYY

-61 PEHATYG
+61 PEHATYV
-68 VFEVLCKELFGEV
+68 VFFVLFKELFGEV
-81 PQRQVKTR
+81 PPPQVRTR
-89 SGVPDY
+89 SRVSDY
-95 AIIKKSYKYKIAIE
+95 AIINESYKYKIAIE
-109 VKSPFSRKSGKL
+109 VKSPFSRESGKL
-121 QRDTLQPK
+121 RRNTLQPK
-129 NHSDQVRDYLEEEG
+129 NYSDQVRAYLEREG

-150 DAYTWYFFSRSSL
+150 DVYTWYFFSRSSL

-169 PIPFKVLS
+169 PIPFKALS
-177 LEDLLDFLQEKRQKK
+177 LEDLLDFLQEKRQRK
-192 QMDIVQ
+192 QMDIIQ

-213 RYFFRDLKGY
+213 RYFFRDLKEY

-269 RDYGEETKK
+269 RDYGKETKK

-301 WEEILRSIPENKQ
+301 WEEILRSIPEDKQ
-314 TDFVITLKRVMGYDG
+314 TDFVRTLKKVMGYDR
-329 YSSASYKG
+329 YSSAFYKG

-395 RASIWE
+395 RASILE
-401 NNIQKACEVAQKI
+401 NNIQKACEIAQRI

-437 FRFYEELVKKLKDV
+437 FRFYEELVEKLKDV
-451 REGFFVV
+451 RDGFFVV
-458 ANETFRKVREALEI
+458 ANERLRKVREILEI
-472 NSTFDMELA
+472 NSTFDIELA

-503 TNIWKEMLKLKPDIY
+503 TNIWKEMLKLKPEIY
-518 KLDQIRR
+518 KLDRIRSIR
-525 RKDHQLFPSL
+525 DHQLFPSL

-563 RDERLDKNYKKALLE
+563 RDERLDKNYKNALLE

-625 EFLARNVKIKE
+625 EFLARNVQIKE

-647 SAQVD
+647 SARVD

-668 FLVSKE
+668 FSFVRGKDE
-674 EEEVQIKVSSTI
+674 IEIRVSSTV
-686 LSAHPWI
+686 LSASPWI
-693 LEGEEVYQIKRKLE
+693 LEREEVYQIKRKLE
-707 EVGKPLREWDV
+707 AVGKPLKEWDV

-781 IIPAGWT
+781 LATKHTTTSCILNYLERHKEALERRAGDQEWYELQAPPSREKINLLLMDKIGYSDIGLRFAFIPSGIVGLNTTYFIIPYGKDR
-788 NEHRG
+788 ERIL
-793 QEDPEEFFKKTFPAL
+793 L
-808 YNHFMSFA
+808 Y
-816 NVKGKGKG
+816 
-824 LFDRDD
+824 
-830 QGDYWWELRP
+830 
-840 CDYYPEFEK
+840 
-849 EKIVFNK
+849 
-856 TTKGDYAFAYDF
+856 
-868 QKCFVNQSTYI
+868 
-879 MVSQRYNQKLLLG
+879 LLG
-892 ILNSQLFRFA
+892 LLNSKLIMFYYLNTAQVLSESTTRGFSIYIEQLP
-902 YREFYAGGGIE
+902 I
-913 GEITIFTLEK
+913 
-923 FPLPPIR
+923 PPI
-930 KETQPLADQIVQRV
+930 TPQNQHLADQIVQKV
-944 DKILSLTQSP
+944 QEILSLTQSS
-954 DFETSR
+954 DFETCQ
-960 EKQEKVKELEREID
+960 EKQQKVKELEREID

-987 IRVIEE
+987 IRVVEE

>member
-1 MEGRGRKI
+1 
-9 IKDMNSEQLLL
+9 MNSERLLL

-29 RKIESRGLYPPESNL
+29 RKIEERSLYPPNL
-44 QTDVVEEYY
+44 KTDVVKRYY
-53 EALKSGSL
+53 EAITSGSS
-61 PEHATYG
+61 PEHALYR
-68 VFEVLCKELFGEV
+68 VFEVLCEELFGEV
-81 PQRQVKTR
+81 LYPQVRTR
-89 SGVPDY
+89 FGIPDY
-95 AIIKKSYKYKIAIE
+95 ATSENPYKVAIE
-109 VKSPFSRKSGKL
+109 VKSPFSRKSVRL
-121 QRDTLQPK
+121 QRTPLHHE
-129 NHSDQVRDYLEEEG
+129 NHSDQVKAYLEEEG

-169 PIPFKVLS
+169 PKPFKTLF
-177 LEDLLDFLQEKRQKK
+177 LEELLHFLQEKRQRK
-192 QMDIVQ
+192 QMNIVQ
-198 TCRELERNYPLRDLD
+198 TCRVLERNYPLRDLD
-213 RYFFRDLKGY
+213 KYFFRDLKGY
-223 VREFEQLLGDQKYA
+223 VMEFEQLLEDQEHA

-243 LVFLRTLEETN
+243 LVFLRTLEEAN

-269 RDYGEETKK
+269 RDYGKETKK

-301 WEEILRSIPENKQ
+301 WEEILRSIPEDKQ
-314 TDFVITLKRVMGYDG
+314 TDFVKTLKRVMGYDR
-329 YSSASYKG
+329 YSSTFYKG

-361 QRKEEGIYYTPKN
+361 RRKEEGIFYTPKN

-388 KPLKEEL
+388 NPLKEEL
-395 RASIWE
+395 YASIRE
-401 NNIQKACEVAQKI
+401 NNIQKACEIARRI
-414 KEIKILDPACGSGS
+414 KEVKILDPACGSGS

-437 FRFYEELVKKLKDV
+437 FRFYEELVENLKDV
-451 REGFFVV
+451 RAGFFVEV
-458 ANETFRKVREALEI
+458 NEILRKVREILEI
-472 NSTFDMELA
+472 NSAFDMELA

-492 DLDKSAISVAR
+492 DLDQSALFVAR

-518 KLDQIRR
+518 KLDKIRS
-525 RKDHQLFPSL
+525 RKDPQLFPSL

-540 HADTLLSDID
+540 HADTLLSDIG

-563 RDERLDKNYKKALLE
+563 RHERLDPNYKKALLE

-625 EFLARNVKIKE
+625 EFLARNVKIRE
-636 IRDYTGCNVFP
+636 IRDFTGCNVFP
-647 SAQVD
+647 SARVD

-668 FLVSKE
+668 FFVYKE
-674 EEEVQIKVSSTI
+674 KEGVQIRVSSTT
-686 LSAHPWI
+686 LSASPWI
-693 LEGEEVYQIKRKLE
+693 LEREEVYQIKRKLE

-718 KIYRGVLT
+718 KIYFGIKT

-771 RYKWAGLWII
+771 RYRWAGLWII
-781 IIPAGWT
+781 LATKHTTTSCILNYLERHKEALEKRAGDQEWYELQAPPSREKINLLLMDKIGYPDIGLRFAFIPSGIVGLNTTYFIIPYG
-788 NEHRG
+788 
-793 QEDPEEFFKKTFPAL
+793 EDRERILL
-808 YNHFMSFA
+808 Y
-816 NVKGKGKG
+816 
-824 LFDRDD
+824 
-830 QGDYWWELRP
+830 
-840 CDYYPEFEK
+840 
-849 EKIVFNK
+849 
-856 TTKGDYAFAYDF
+856 
-868 QKCFVNQSTYI
+868 
-879 MVSQRYNQKLLLG
+879 LLG
-892 ILNSQLFRFA
+892 LLNSKLIMFYYLNTAQVLSESTTRGFSIYIEQLP
-902 YREFYAGGGIE
+902 I
-913 GEITIFTLEK
+913 
-923 FPLPPIR
+923 PPI
-930 KETQPLADQIVQRV
+930 TPQNQHHADQIAQKVQE
-944 DKILSLTQSP
+944 ILTLTQSP
-954 DFETSR
+954 DFETSQ
-960 EKQEKVKELEREID
+960 EKQQKVKELEREID

-987 IRVIEE
+987 ISVVEE

>member
-9 IKDMNSEQLLL
+9 IKDMNSERLLL

-44 QTDVVEEYY
+44 TTKVVEEYY
-53 EALKSGSL
+53 KALTSGSL
-61 PEHATYG
+61 PEPATYR
-68 VFEVLCKELFGEV
+68 VFEVLYKELFGEV
-81 PQRQVKTR
+81 PQPQVRTR
-89 SGVPDY
+89 SGVIDY
-95 AIIKKSYKYKIAIE
+95 AIIKESYKYKIAIE
-109 VKSPFSRKSGKL
+109 VKSPFSRRSNKL
-121 QRDTLQPK
+121 QRTPLQPK
-129 NHSDQVRDYLEEEG
+129 NHSDQIEDYLKKGG

-169 PIPFKVLS
+169 PIPFKALS
-177 LEDLLDFLQEKRQKK
+177 LEDLLDFLQEKRQRK

-213 RYFFRDLKGY
+213 RYFFRDLKEY

-269 RDYGEETKK
+269 RDYGKETKK

-314 TDFVITLKRVMGYDG
+314 RDFVITLKRVMGYDR
-329 YSSASYKG
+329 YSSVFYQG

-361 QRKEEGIYYTPKN
+361 QRKEEGIFYTPKN
-374 ITQYLVDTCLNSVF
+374 ITQYLVDTCLNLVF
-388 KPLKEEL
+388 QPLKEEL
-395 RASIWE
+395 HASIRE
-401 NNIQKACEVAQKI
+401 NNIQKACEIAQRI

-437 FRFYEELVKKLKDV
+437 FRFYEELVKNLKDV
-451 REGFFVV
+451 QNGLFVE
-458 ANETFRKVREALEI
+458 ANERLRKVREILEM

-492 DLDKSAISVAR
+492 DLDKSALFVAR

-518 KLDQIRR
+518 RLDNIRNK
-525 RKDHQLFPSL
+525 KDHQLFPPL

-540 HADTLLSDID
+540 HADTLLADID

-578 RYPIAVST
+578 HYPIAVPT

-617 AEYGEPLR
+617 ADYGEPLR
-625 EFLARNVKIKE
+625 EFLARNVQIKE
-636 IRDYTGCNVFP
+636 IRDYTGCKVFP
-647 SAQVD
+647 SARVD

-668 FLVSKE
+668 FSFVKE
-674 EEEVQIKVSSTI
+674 KERVPITVSSTV
-686 LSAHPWI
+686 LSASPWI
-693 LEGEEVYQIKRKLE
+693 LEREDVYQIKRKLE

-781 IIPAGWT
+781 CTFPSKKIDIEQYPALKEYLASFG
-788 NEHRG
+788 ERLLQDGKPGHR
-793 QEDPEEFFKKTFPAL
+793 KKTPHKWYETQDNIA
-808 YNHFMSFA
+808 
-816 NVKGKGKG
+816 
-824 LFDRDD
+824 
-830 QGDYWWELRP
+830 
-840 CDYYPEFEK
+840 YYPEFEK

-856 TTKGDYAFAYDF
+856 TTKGDYAFAYDS

-879 MVSQRYNQKLLLG
+879 MVSERYNQKLLLG

-913 GEITIFTLEK
+913 GEITIFTLEN
-923 FPLPPIR
+923 FPLPSIT
-930 KETQPLADQIVQRV
+930 KENQPLADQIVQKV
-944 DKILSLTQSP
+944 QEILTLTQSP
-954 DFETSR
+954 DFENSQ

-974 QLVYKLYGLTEEE
+974 QLVYKLYGLTQEE
-987 IRVIEE
+987 IRVVEE

>member
-9 IKDMNSEQLLL
+9 IKDMNSERLLL

-61 PEHATYG
+61 PEYATYG
-68 VFEVLCKELFGEV
+68 VFVVLCEELFGEV
-81 PQRQVKTR
+81 PLPQVKRR

-95 AIIKKSYKYKIAIE
+95 AIIKEPYKIAIE
-109 VKSPFSRKSGKL
+109 VKSPFSRKSGKLQL

-163 LEDPRR
+163 LADPKR
-169 PIPFKVLS
+169 PIPFKALS
-177 LEDLLDFLQEKRQKK
+177 LEDLVDFLQEKRQKK
-192 QMDIVQ
+192 QMDIVK
-198 TCRELERNYPLRDLD
+198 TCRELERDYPLRDLD
-213 RYFFRDLKGY
+213 RYFFRDLKEY

-269 RDYGEETKK
+269 RDYGKETKK

-314 TDFVITLKRVMGYDG
+314 TDFVITLKRVMGYDR
-329 YSSASYKG
+329 YTSAFYKG

-352 KSYEMFLAE
+352 KSYEMFLAGR
-361 QRKEEGIYYTPKN
+361 RKEEGIFYTPAN
-374 ITQYLVDTCLNSVF
+374 ISQYLVDTCLNSVF

-395 RASIWE
+395 YASIRE
-401 NNIQKACEVAQKI
+401 NNIQKACEIAQRI

-437 FRFYEELVKKLKDV
+437 FRFYEELVEKLKDV
-451 REGFFVV
+451 RNGFFVE
-458 ANETFRKVREALEI
+458 ANEILRKVREILEI

-492 DLDKSAISVAR
+492 DLDKSALLVAR
-503 TNIWKEMLKLKPDIY
+503 TNIWKEMLKLKPNIY
-518 KLDQIRR
+518 KLDRIRSK
-525 RKDHQLFPSL
+525 KDHQLFPSL

-563 RDERLDKNYKKALLE
+563 RDERLDKNYKNALLE
-578 RYPIAVST
+578 RYPIAVPT

-625 EFLARNVKIKE
+625 GFLARNVKIKE

-647 SAQVD
+647 TARVD

-668 FLVSKE
+668 FCVYKE
-674 EEEVQIKVSSTI
+674 KEEVQITVSSTI

-693 LEGEEVYQIKRKLE
+693 LEREEVYQIKRKLE
-707 EVGKPLREWDV
+707 EVGNPLREWDV

-739 NRILANCKD
+739 NRILASCKD

-771 RYKWAGLWII
+771 RYKWAGLWVICTFPSKKI
-781 IIPAGWT
+781 DIEQYPALKGYLASFG
-788 NEHRG
+788 ERLLQDGKPGHR
-793 QEDPEEFFKKTFPAL
+793 KKTPHKWYETQDNIA
-808 YNHFMSFA
+808 
-816 NVKGKGKG
+816 
-824 LFDRDD
+824 
-830 QGDYWWELRP
+830 
-840 CDYYPEFEK
+840 YYPEFEK

-879 MVSQRYNQKLLLG
+879 MVSERYNQKLLLG

-902 YREFYAGGGIE
+902 YREFYSGGGIE
-913 GEITIFTLEK
+913 GEITIFTLEN
-923 FPLPPIR
+923 FPLPPIT
-930 KETQPLADQIVQRV
+930 KENQPLADQIVQRV
-944 DKILSLTQSP
+944 DQILSLTQSP
-954 DFETSR
+954 DFETSQ